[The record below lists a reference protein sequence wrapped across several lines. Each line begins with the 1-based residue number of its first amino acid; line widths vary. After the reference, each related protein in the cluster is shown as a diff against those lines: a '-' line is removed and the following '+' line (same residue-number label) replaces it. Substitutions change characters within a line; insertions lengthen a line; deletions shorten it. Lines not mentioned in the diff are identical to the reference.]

1 MRTLPVE
8 CAQSE
13 FEPPRERSSENREI
27 AVAKNFP
34 PGPGQQ
40 QQPHSISARVC
51 VCVFVRAR
59 VSVCVRGFCVEVQ
72 NRPEEQEAH
81 ISREQSG
88 TRWPQ

>member
-13 FEPPRERSSENREI
+13 LEPTRERASENREI

-40 QQPHSISARVC
+40 QQPHSISARVR
-51 VCVFVRAR
+51 VFVRAR

-72 NRPEEQEAH
+72 NRPEEQEAY